1 MSTAALLGWVGLAA
15 AAAGVSALAVRWF
28 AHEKRTRGLAWAAAG
43 LTLVAAVPAAGMT
56 VPVATL
62 LAGAGLAAAAVV
74 DLAERRIPTPVAHT
88 TTGVS
93 AVALVSWSGFVQGEW
108 GMVLSA
114 LLLTGAMVLVFA
126 VIWLVGGMGF
136 GDVRMAG
143 GLLTA
148 MTTGF
153 SGLMVAFEVAFLTTG
168 VYVIW
173 RRLRH
178 NKGGTVPFGPGLF
191 VGWLVAIAV

>member
-1 MSTAALLGWVGLAA
+1 MSTPELLGWIGLAVV
-15 AAAGVSALAVRWF
+15 AAGLSTLSVRRF
-28 AHEKRTRGLAWAAAG
+28 AHEERTRRLGSVAAV
-43 LTLVAAVPAAGMT
+43 LTLVTAVPAASAT
-56 VPVATL
+56 IPVATL

-74 DLAERRIPTPVAHT
+74 DLAERRIPTPVAHA

-93 AVALVSWSGFVQGEW
+93 AVALVGWSGFRGGEW
-108 GMVLSA
+108 EMVLEAS
-114 LLLTGAMVLVFA
+114 LLTGAMVLVFG

-153 SGLMVAFEVAFLTTG
+153 SSLVIAFEVAFLTAG
-168 VYVIW
+168 AYVIW
-173 RRLRH
+173 RRFRH
-178 NKGGTVPFGPGLF
+178 KKGGTVPFGPGLF
-191 VGWLVAIAV
+191 FGWLVAVAV